1 MQIAMKRMNEKSSA
15 RAAGRDGSKIF
26 DNWKKNYDRKILEVS
41 SLLIV
46 FKLINSIY
54 IPIDGMDTH
63 AGVSDK
69 QPGKVKMA
77 KDSDSGKVA
86 NTNTSF

>member
-1 MQIAMKRMNEKSSA
+1 MKSPQHGPPAGMVRKFLIIA
-15 RAAGRDGSKIF
+15 
-26 DNWKKNYDRKILEVS
+26 KKNYDRKILEVS

-69 QPGKVKMA
+69 QSGKVKMA
-77 KDSDSGKVA
+77 KDSDSGKVT

>member
-1 MQIAMKRMNEKSSA
+1 MFN
-15 RAAGRDGSKIF
+15 
-26 DNWKKNYDRKILEVS
+26 
-41 SLLIV
+41 LI
-46 FKLINSIY
+46 KSIY

-77 KDSDSGKVA
+77 KDSDSGKVTITKNIKLVTKLQK
-86 NTNTSF
+86 NTKLQKILN